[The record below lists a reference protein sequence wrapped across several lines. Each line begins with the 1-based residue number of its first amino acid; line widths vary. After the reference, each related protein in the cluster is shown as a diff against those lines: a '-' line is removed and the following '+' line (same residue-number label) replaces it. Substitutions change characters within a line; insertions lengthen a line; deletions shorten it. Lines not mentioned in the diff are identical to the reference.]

1 MTINQR
7 LKEFVDQ
14 NNIAAPDLYR
24 KIGVSRMDYSGWIT
38 AGKPISVNKLQAI
51 LQLYPNLNAR
61 WLLLG
66 EGEMQENMPV
76 NQSRARLPECE
87 NCTSKQIQIELLT
100 ENIKTLNEYVLALKE
115 NINDLRHKP
124 KQEN

>member
-7 LKEFVDQ
+7 LKEFVDH
-14 NNIAAPDLYR
+14 NNISAPDLYR

-51 LQLYPNLNAR
+51 LQLYPDLNAR

-66 EGEMQENMPV
+66 EGTMQENTPMQNLDPLPV
-76 NQSRARLPECE
+76 CD
-87 NCTSKQIQIELLT
+87 NCTSKQIQIDLLT
-100 ENIKTLNEYVLALKE
+100 ENTKTLNEYILVLKE
-115 NINDLRHKP
+115 NINDLRHKL
-124 KQEN
+124 

>member
-38 AGKPISVNKLQAI
+38 AGKPISVNKLQTI
-51 LQLYPNLNAR
+51 LQLYPDLNAR

-87 NCTSKQIQIELLT
+87 NCSSKQIQIDLLA

-124 KQEN
+124 KQ

>member
-24 KIGVSRMDYSGWIT
+24 KIGVSRMEYSGCIT
-38 AGKPISVNKLQAI
+38 AGKPISVNKLQTI
-51 LQLYPNLNAR
+51 LQLYPDLNAR

-66 EGEMQENMPV
+66 EGEMQENIPV
-76 NQSRARLPECE
+76 NQSRVRLPECE
-87 NCTSKQIQIELLT
+87 NCTSKQIQIDLLA
-100 ENIKTLNEYVLALKE
+100 ENIKTLNEYVLVLKE

-124 KQEN
+124 KQ

>member
-7 LKEFVDQ
+7 LKEFVDH
-14 NNIAAPDLYR
+14 NNISAPDLYR

-51 LQLYPNLNAR
+51 LQLYPDLNAR

-66 EGEMQENMPV
+66 EGTMMDNGSADQNKTP
-76 NQSRARLPECE
+76 LPSCD
-87 NCTSKQIQIELLT
+87 NCASKQIQIELLT
-100 ENIKTLNEYVLALKE
+100 ENTKTLNEYILVLKE
-115 NINDLRHKP
+115 NINDLRYQQKR
-124 KQEN
+124 

>member
-14 NNIAAPDLYR
+14 NNIAAPDMYR
-24 KIGVSRMDYSGWIT
+24 KIGVSRMEYSGWIT
-38 AGKPISVNKLQAI
+38 AGKPISVNKLQTI
-51 LQLYPNLNAR
+51 LQLYPDLNAR

-66 EGEMQENMPV
+66 EGEMQENIPV
-76 NQSRARLPECE
+76 NQSRVRLPECE
-87 NCTSKQIQIELLT
+87 NCTSKQIQIDLLA
-100 ENIKTLNEYVLALKE
+100 ENIKTLNEYVLVLKE

-124 KQEN
+124 KQ